1 MVFCESF
8 INEPISMFD
17 NDSTET
23 SPDMIR
29 VKPFR
34 ETPFFVNS
42 SAYHSDKSLGYICRG
57 DAAYSVELH
66 DDTLL
71 AGDASDTALDASEV
85 AIGDDDP
92 VTILEMAL
100 RAVHKEDVIA
110 VNARQTDKI
119 IHLFVANDKWWIL
132 TVSIGFKVVI
142 VVAEIGIVR

>member
-1 MVFCESF
+1 MACACCCGIFWYAGCR
-8 INEPISMFD
+8 
-17 NDSTET
+17 DSLEYPLTGAAG
-23 SPDMIR
+23 
-29 VKPFR
+29 V
-34 ETPFFVNS
+34 

-71 AGDASDTALDASEV
+71 AGDASDTSLDASEV

>member
-1 MVFCESF
+1 
-8 INEPISMFD
+8 MFD

-23 SPDMIR
+23 SPDMTR

-71 AGDASDTALDASEV
+71 AGDASDTSLDASEV

-92 VTILEMAL
+92 ARFLCVKNKAL
-100 RAVHKEDVIA
+100 SKRLIHKWFPT
-110 VNARQTDKI
+110 VNC
-119 IHLFVANDKWWIL
+119 
-132 TVSIGFKVVI
+132 SS
-142 VVAEIGIVR
+142 

>member
-23 SPDMIR
+23 SPDMTR

-71 AGDASDTALDASEV
+71 AGDASDTSLDARKSPSV
-85 AIGDDDP
+85 MMTRSP
-92 VTILEMAL
+92 FL
-100 RAVHKEDVIA
+100 
-110 VNARQTDKI
+110 
-119 IHLFVANDKWWIL
+119 KWHCERS
-132 TVSIGFKVVI
+132 TK
-142 VVAEIGIVR
+142 RM